1 MIRRVLNGLLVLF
14 GIYVAWIIVL
24 WFMQDGLVFPRAW
37 ATAYAHEFDRPGVDV
52 MWIESEA
59 GPMPAW
65 FFKGTG
71 VSDQSPTGAVVML
84 HGNAMCIGDWFDE
97 AAGLAAT
104 GVNVLLPEY
113 RGYGNAPGSPT
124 QKAITEDVVA
134 FVDALKERDEVRGDR
149 IVYYGRSIGSAVA
162 VQVALRRPP
171 AGMILHTPPTSIAR
185 FAMRYGAPPFL
196 IRNPFR
202 TDHALPR
209 LKDVPILIVSHDA
222 DTLVE
227 SAQSRRLVALAPH
240 AEFLEVG
247 GTHNTFST
255 RADEA
260 TFREAR
266 LEFLGRF
273 TR

>member
-1 MIRRVLNGLLVLF
+1 MLNGIFVLV
-14 GIYVAWIIVL
+14 GIYVVWIIVL

-37 ATAYAHEFDRPGVDV
+37 ATAHAHDFERPGVEV
-52 MWIESEA
+52 IWVESEA

-65 FFKGTG
+65 FFKGNG
-71 VSDQSPTGAVVML
+71 VSEQTPAGALVMF

-97 AAGLAAT
+97 ATALAAT
-104 GVNVLLPEY
+104 GINVLLPEY
-113 RGYGNAPGSPT
+113 RGYGKAPGSPT
-124 QKAITEDVVA
+124 QKAITADVIA
-134 FVDALKERDEVRGDR
+134 FVDALKARNEVKSDR

-162 VQVALRRPP
+162 AQIALARKP

-185 FAMRYGAPPFL
+185 YAMRDGGPPVL

-202 TDHALPR
+202 TDHALCE
-209 LKDVPILIVSHDA
+209 LHDVPILIVAHDA
-222 DTLVE
+222 DVLVE
-227 SAQSRRLVALAPH
+227 LAQPRRLMEIAPH

-255 RADEA
+255 RGDEA
-260 TFREAR
+260 AFRAAR
-266 LEFLGRF
+266 LEFLDRF